1 MALRALTI
9 TPIAQRL
16 SFGIIIVR
24 RWRAFSLSLLFL
36 QRLKVIGDDH
46 CSNAD
51 DDNADFLVFFAAS
64 ENESLNVSF
73 QKKHEWNEIRL
84 SAQRVYLATFWIK
97 SYAML

>member
-1 MALRALTI
+1 MPTM
-9 TPIAQRL
+9 
-16 SFGIIIVR
+16 F
-24 RWRAFSLSLLFL
+24 
-36 QRLKVIGDDH
+36 
-46 CSNAD
+46 AD
-51 DDNADFLVFFAAS
+51 DAADYLVFFVAS